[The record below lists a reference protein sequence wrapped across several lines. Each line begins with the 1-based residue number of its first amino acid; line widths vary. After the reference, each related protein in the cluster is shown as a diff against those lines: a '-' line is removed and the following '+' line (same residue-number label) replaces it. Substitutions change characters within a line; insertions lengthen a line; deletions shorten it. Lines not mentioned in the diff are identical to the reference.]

1 MNSENKKSDA
11 EDILSEFQKTHGD
24 EPVEEPQAKAEP
36 VEEPQV
42 KAEPVEEPQVKA
54 EPVEEHR

>member
-24 EPVEEPQAKAEP
+24 EPVEEPQVEAEP
-36 VEEPQV
+36 VEEPQA
-42 KAEPVEEPQVKA
+42 KAE
-54 EPVEEHR
+54 